1 MLLENR
7 ADLLLAGRSRSAE
20 LVTIRAMGQTFVVR
34 NHLPPTPPQPP
45 RQFIPTLSSPP
56 TSPNVAMA
64 TPVDP
69 QNIDHTRLSD
79 DDDDDELSTVCE
91 DPSQPTS
98 SPCSSSST
106 SPPIITS
113 ASTCAD
119 QSDDY
124 QDFLSKFGILSLPLH
139 PSLDRHSVVQI
150 DSPDDT
156 LISGSLSPF
165 LDQLDPLL
173 TPDVPP
179 SVGGKCSNLL
189 PFPPRPTSFHPSIC
203 AVDVD
208 VVTERRSRYLFFS
221 SFV

>member
-1 MLLENR
+1 MLNSVIYILNLDFITIVKVLFENC
-7 ADLLLAGRSRSAE
+7 ADLLLAGRSAE

-45 RQFIPTLSSPP
+45 RQAIPTLSSPLM
-56 TSPNVAMA
+56 SPNVAMA
-64 TPVDP
+64 TSGDI
-69 QNIDHTRLSD
+69 QNIDHS

-91 DPSQPTS
+91 DPSLPMST
-98 SPCSSSST
+98 PSSSST

-165 LDQLDPLL
+165 LDQLDPIL

-179 SVGGKCSNLL
+179 SIGGKCSNHL
-189 PFPPRPTSFHPSIC
+189 PFPIDRPILPI
-203 AVDVD
+203 
-208 VVTERRSRYLFFS
+208 L
-221 SFV
+221 

>member
-1 MLLENR
+1 MILLQLRKCTLFENC
-7 ADLLLAGRSRSAE
+7 ADLLLAGRSAE

-45 RQFIPTLSSPP
+45 RQAIPTLSSPLM
-56 TSPNVAMA
+56 SPNVAMA
-64 TPVDP
+64 TSSDI
-69 QNIDHTRLSD
+69 QNIDHTQLS

-91 DPSQPTS
+91 DPSLPMST
-98 SPCSSSST
+98 PSSSST

-165 LDQLDPLL
+165 LDQLDPIL

-179 SVGGKCSNLL
+179 SIGGKCSNHL
-189 PFPPRPTSFHPSIC
+189 PFPSTDLFYPSFKAACHVS
-203 AVDVD
+203 
-208 VVTERRSRYLFFS
+208 
-221 SFV
+221 

>member
-1 MLLENR
+1 
-7 ADLLLAGRSRSAE
+7 
-20 LVTIRAMGQTFVVR
+20 
-34 NHLPPTPPQPP
+34 
-45 RQFIPTLSSPP
+45 
-56 TSPNVAMA
+56 MA
-64 TPVDP
+64 TSIDP
-69 QNIDHTRLSD
+69 QNIDHIRLS

-91 DPSQPTS
+91 DQ
-98 SPCSSSST
+98 SPPMSTPSSSST

-179 SVGGKCSNLL
+179 PIGGKCSNLL
-189 PFPPRPTSFHPSIC
+189 PFPPTDLFYPPYKVCRI
-203 AVDVD
+203 
-208 VVTERRSRYLFFS
+208 VTERRRRYFIIFS
-221 SFV
+221 FILTTDVIYYDNYSVILCLR